1 LYISFKGIPNSIL
14 GTLSCITFRKR
25 EVGLLKRLLETGFSN
40 KILSFQKMLQTV
52 QSAVDEILKA
62 FYDNGWLISVTD
74 TENAKKVEA
83 LDE

>member
-1 LYISFKGIPNSIL
+1 MLYHLP
-14 GTLSCITFRKR
+14 KR
-25 EVGLLKRLLETGFSN
+25 SGRFIKVYQLLKKVVLLKRLLETGFSN

-62 FYDNGWLISVTD
+62 FYDNGWVISITD
-74 TENAKKVEA
+74 AENAKKVEV